1 MSGIK
6 VGDKLGVRLEDPGEK
21 PNSSACRS
29 LWPPVADE
37 ESNVSVEAAGAISR
51 LMEEFGKLPGI
62 GPKTAERLTHYLL
75 AADRTEALQLAEAL
89 RGIAERVHPCRQCFN
104 LTEGELCSI
113 CSDPRR
119 DSGVLCVV
127 EQPRDLTAMER
138 AGTYRGLYHV
148 LQGRLAPLEN
158 MGPEQ
163 LTVDALLRR
172 VQQGGVQEVILA
184 TNPNLEGDGTAL
196 YISSLLGDSGVR
208 VTRLA
213 RGLPSGS
220 VLEFANNQMLADAL
234 EGRHGF

>member
-1 MSGIK
+1 
-6 VGDKLGVRLEDPGEK
+6 
-21 PNSSACRS
+21 
-29 LWPPVADE
+29 
-37 ESNVSVEAAGAISR
+37 VSVEAAGAISR

-234 EGRHGF
+234 EGRRGF